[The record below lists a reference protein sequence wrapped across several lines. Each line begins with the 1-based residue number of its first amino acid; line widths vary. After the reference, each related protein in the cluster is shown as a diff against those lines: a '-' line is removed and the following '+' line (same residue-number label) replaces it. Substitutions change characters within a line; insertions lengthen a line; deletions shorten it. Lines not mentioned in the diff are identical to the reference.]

1 MTVLLAISMV
11 AALALAAFCAGAET
25 AFMSVNRGRI
35 VHLAH
40 YGSETARIVQK
51 ALSSMNRTLTS
62 LLIGNNIAHVVFSAA
77 SAALGA
83 RLSGAMTWERT
94 VWTAGSALAIL
105 YLSEFL
111 PKLFCATRPL
121 TRILA
126 LSKAY
131 AVFAAVLRPVTAA
144 AMAVT
149 GIFIKKGENRY
160 TVTPNEIMRI
170 LQDRKDG
177 VKLTDFESALISRI
191 VTLRRKGEAITVES
205 LLSALDS
212 E

>member
-1 MTVLLAISMV
+1 MTVLLAISMI

-83 RLSGAMTWERT
+83 RLWAMTWERT

>member
-1 MTVLLAISMV
+1 MTVLLAISMI

-191 VTLRRKGEAITVES
+191 VTLRRKGETITVES

>member
-1 MTVLLAISMV
+1 MTVLLAISMI

>member
-1 MTVLLAISMV
+1 
-11 AALALAAFCAGAET
+11 
-25 AFMSVNRGRI
+25 
-35 VHLAH
+35 
-40 YGSETARIVQK
+40 
-51 ALSSMNRTLTS
+51 
-62 LLIGNNIAHVVFSAA
+62 
-77 SAALGA
+77 
-83 RLSGAMTWERT
+83 MTWERT